1 MFALPAVTA
10 VTSPVLFTVATDVL
24 SELQLTVLLVAPD
37 GETVALSCCVPLT
50 LTLAD
55 IGLTLTPVTG
65 ITGTLTVIMLV
76 AVLLPSCDVT
86 VMFALP
92 AVTAVTSPE
101 LFTVATDVLSEL
113 QLTVLFVAPDGEIVA
128 VSCCVPLTVTLADI
142 GLTLTLVTGITG
154 TLTVITLVAVLL
166 PS

>member
-1 MFALPAVTA
+1 
-10 VTSPVLFTVATDVL
+10 
-24 SELQLTVLLVAPD
+24 
-37 GETVALSCCVPLT
+37 
-50 LTLAD
+50 
-55 IGLTLTPVTG
+55 
-65 ITGTLTVIMLV
+65 
-76 AVLLPSCDVT
+76 
-86 VMFALP
+86 MFALP